1 MPINTGFNGNEIYCL
16 HKKGYSPGE
25 LVIGNSVWSV
35 GLLGG
40 IGSAI
45 RTIAG
50 GEVTQITEIIHE
62 GRKSALDRMEA
73 WTGLHGAVGITG
85 VTNEL
90 VVHSGNIEFL
100 SIGSAVHRDNYNATA
115 LEFTSSADGQELYC
129 QLDAGFTPVAFA
141 FGNVAYSIGLGGGIM
156 GGLRSLAKGEIKE
169 FSDVFYHTR
178 HLALERIQKEAR
190 EKGANCVVGI
200 KTSIIKFG
208 GMQEMVML
216 GTASRHPA
224 YGTDYDMRP
233 ATSDMTC
240 EEMWNMIHIGYLPL
254 ELCMGVSVYSIGI
267 GGSLSAFFKS
277 FGKGEISELTHLVY
291 DAREN
296 ALNKLME
303 HATQAGADDVIGI
316 KTYVYSLGS
325 GIIEFLAIGTAV
337 KKVDGL
343 KTDHD
348 FLPPQAVMLDKDT
361 FINVADTV
369 IGQNLNEGRKR

>member
-1 MPINTGFNGNEIYCL
+1 MPINTGFNGNEIFCL
-16 HKKGYSPGE
+16 HKKGYTPGE

-35 GLLGG
+35 GLMGG
-40 IGSAI
+40 IGSAL

-100 SIGSAVHRDNYNATA
+100 SIGSAVHRKDHQATA
-115 LEFTSSADGQELYC
+115 LEFTSAADGQELYC
-129 QLDAGFTPVAFA
+129 QLDAGFTPLAFA

-169 FSDVFYHTR
+169 FSDIFYHTR
-178 HLALERIQKEAR
+178 HLALERIQNEAR
-190 EKGANCVVGI
+190 QKGANCVVGI
-200 KTSIIKFG
+200 KTTIMKFG

-216 GTASRHPA
+216 GTASRHPG
-224 YGTDYDMRP
+224 YSSDYDMRP

-254 ELCMGVSVYSIGI
+254 ELVMGVSVYSIGI
-267 GGSLSAFFKS
+267 GGSFSAFFKS

-296 ALNKLME
+296 ALAKMME
-303 HATQAGADDVIGI
+303 HAILAGADDVIGI
-316 KTYVYSLGS
+316 KTYVYALGS

-337 KKVDGL
+337 KRMDGL
-343 KTDHD
+343 KTEHD
-348 FLPPQAVMLDKDT
+348 YLPPQAVMSDKDT
-361 FINVADTV
+361 FINVADTI
-369 IGQNLNEGRKR
+369 IGNNLNEGRKR